1 MICWSHLEIMRQ
13 NDYFYHDNTDYMLK
27 VGLTGSIGSGKSTI
41 AKVFTFLG
49 IPVYFSDIEAKKI
62 LDQPDVIAS
71 VIAELGADL
80 LASNGLI
87 DRKSLASRVFND
99 HNALQWLNS
108 LIHPQV
114 RRHFIEWVESQKNSP
129 YIMQES
135 AIMLETGFSSFFD
148 KIVVVTCPLEERINR
163 VLYRDN
169 MTRDQVLERMEN
181 QWSEEL
187 KVKKADLIIKND
199 DKSLALPQI
208 IALHRIF
215 LEMSEKMNEITSSG
229 N

>member
-1 MICWSHLEIMRQ
+1 MISLSLIEILRQ
-13 NDYFYHDNTDYMLK
+13 NDYFYRDKADYMLK

-41 AKVFTFLG
+41 AKAFTILG

-62 LDQPDVIAS
+62 LDQPDIIESIVAK
-71 VIAELGADL
+71 LGSDL
-80 LASNGLI
+80 LSSNGFI

-108 LIHPQV
+108 LIHPRV
-114 RRHFIEWVESQKNSP
+114 RRHFIEWVDSNNHLP
-129 YIMQES
+129 YIIQES

-169 MTRDQVLERMEN
+169 MTREQVLERMEN
-181 QWSEEL
+181 QWPEEL
-187 KVKKADLIIKND
+187 KVKKADMIIKND
-199 DKSLALPQI
+199 DRSLALPQI
-208 IALHRIF
+208 LALHQIF
-215 LEMSEKMNEITSSG
+215 LELSGKMSEITSSE

>member
-1 MICWSHLEIMRQ
+1 MICWSHFEIMRQ

-114 RRHFIEWVESQKNSP
+114 RHHFIEWVESQKNSP

-215 LEMSEKMNEITSSG
+215 LEMSEKMKDFTSSG